1 MAPKAG
7 AVTDAAGNA
16 APPTER
22 LAGSWVGSVK
32 GQQSEG
38 AEEVDTPAEEVIG
51 EGPELIWLL
60 LLLLPCVCC
69 FCLLLLVVLRRKRRK
84 RQSGAVKP
92 VVANELLRMYLTQAI
107 NNEDLTKEVLKP
119 RSAALTLLTKV
130 IDQAIEQK
138 QTLTQAAADA
148 LGEGR
153 TLPQPLADTLAD
165 RFEAQFGHAPESE
178 AELVS
183 LLKTWIDDAA
193 RGGAGA
199 VAVPPKLLAEAFD
212 GWHRPRRRRGVWR
225 PQQRRRASSEREAL
239 MAMKGRIEEYTS
251 AVARRTRPGA
261 PRAALVRSGDVGVE

>member
-51 EGPELIWLL
+51 EGPELMWLL

-165 RFEAQFGHAPESE
+165 RFEAQFGPRPSRRRNSSYPQDLDRRRGARRRRRRRGA
-178 AELVS
+178 AE
-183 LLKTWIDDAA
+183 AA
-193 RGGAGA
+193 RRG
-199 VAVPPKLLAEAFD
+199 VRWLAQ
-212 GWHRPRRRRGVWR
+212 RPRRRRGVWW
-225 PQQRRRASSEREAL
+225 PQQ
-239 MAMKGRIEEYTS
+239 
-251 AVARRTRPGA
+251 
-261 PRAALVRSGDVGVE
+261 